1 MTRTITHSCPV
12 CWRSRDFRHWKA
24 RGAGLALLLALP
36 LMGGCFGWMN
46 DEPAKAGSRSGRTP
60 AVALNEPGPAQEAAS
75 AARRGRIL
83 KEQGLAEQAL
93 REFEKAIENNPKL
106 TVAYLGA
113 GDIYRERGDY
123 PAAEEKYAT
132 AAELE
137 PRSFDAQ
144 YLHGLV
150 LQLMNRLGDAVQSY
164 TRAIAIRPSDFNAN
178 LNLATAYLQ
187 LGEPD
192 QALPYAQA
200 AVRLSPSSAPAR
212 TNLGAVYSSL
222 KRFED
227 AIVEYQQAAE
237 LAPLSAPLLLNL
249 ADALGQAQRHEEMV
263 NTLQE
268 LTRTEPSANA
278 YERLGAGL
286 FKLRRYAESEASFRK
301 AVEIDPNHY
310 PALNGIGVCLLN
322 KWVWSGEKD
331 EVSRA
336 EALRVLRK
344 SVQIDRRQPGI
355 IDLISRYD

>member
-1 MTRTITHSCPV
+1 MASTNNS
-12 CWRSRDFRHWKA
+12 RSVPGMPRLM
-24 RGAGLALLLALP
+24 GALCALP
-36 LMGGCFGWMN
+36 VALGGCFGWMN
-46 DEPAKAGSRSGRTP
+46 EEPRGDRSGAPPVGLSQPTP
-60 AVALNEPGPAQEAAS
+60 EQEAATQ
-75 AARRGRIL
+75 ARRGRIL

-123 PAAEEKYAT
+123 PAAEERYAR

-137 PRSFDAQ
+137 PKSFDAQ

-150 LQLMNRLGDAVQSY
+150 LQLMNRLGDSVQAY
-164 TRAIAIRPSDFNAN
+164 TRAITIRPTDFNAN

-187 LGEPD
+187 LGEPGE
-192 QALPYAQA
+192 ALPFAQA

-212 TNLGAVYSSL
+212 TNLGAIYSQL
-222 KRFED
+222 RRYED

-249 ADALGQAQRHEEMV
+249 ADALGQAQRYEEMV

-278 YERLGAGL
+278 YERLGSGL
-286 FKLRRYAESEASFRK
+286 FRLRRYAESEAAFRK

-344 SVQIDRRQPGI
+344 SVQIERRQPSI